1 MRGDDAAR
9 EVALSLIDHLGRCGH
24 QEFRKL
30 LPRGGGGATAPAD
43 RLWQRR
49 EHHVDRHGQRG
60 GQPRL
65 NDHFGLAFLD
75 ELIARKVC
83 GENASVEG
91 LDWPF
96 HEARLTELEAQLD
109 RAFAE
114 SPLPEDRD
122 RNAINDVLVGLRLRG
137 NSREVT
143 VY

>member
-1 MRGDDAAR
+1 M
-9 EVALSLIDHLGRCGH
+9 
-24 QEFRKL
+24 
-30 LPRGGGGATAPAD
+30 PRGRWLSVDSTTSAGADTRNFASCCRGAAAPTAPAD
-43 RLWQRR
+43 RLWHGR

-122 RNAINDVLVGLRLRG
+122 RNAINDVLVGLRLARQ
-137 NSREVT
+137 
-143 VY
+143 